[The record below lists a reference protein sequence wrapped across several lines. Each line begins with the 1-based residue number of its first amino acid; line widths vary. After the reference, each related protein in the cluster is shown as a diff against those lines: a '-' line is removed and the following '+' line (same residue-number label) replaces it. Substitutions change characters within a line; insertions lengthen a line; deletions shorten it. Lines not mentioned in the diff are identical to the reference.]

1 MSGAGKWI
9 KKNPVQALGLL
20 AGAAIG
26 GPAIAGLLGGAGGA
40 AAGAATS
47 IAPELAGGLG
57 AGAADEMLSAVPATF
72 GDKFAT
78 FAGNAA
84 LGIDKMAPYAKLAGQ
99 AEGLLSPDQQQMPA
113 PMAQRPQMVAQGGM
127 GGLLPY
133 GDAAEEE
140 KWRRMQQSGRFY
152 G

>member
-9 KKNPVQALGLL
+9 KKHPLQAVGLL
-20 AGAAIG
+20 AGAAVG
-26 GPAIAGLLGGAGGA
+26 GPALAGLF
-40 AAGAATS
+40 
-47 IAPELAGGLG
+47 G
-57 AGAADEMLSAVPATF
+57 AGAGAGVPVGAGVLGGTAEGGGGALAGFSGLAEMPVAGGGIAGAFDKLS
-72 GDKFAT
+72 
-78 FAGNAA
+78 
-84 LGIDKMAPYAKLAGQ
+84 PYAKLAGQ

-113 PMAQRPQMVAQGGM
+113 PMAQRPQMVAQGGGM

-133 GDAAEEE
+133 GDPAEEE